1 MENTGIGTLQKEPGF
16 STRRQAVFDQSAG
29 ARASCRANR
38 AHFLPFP
45 FPMPDDDI
53 HQTNHSAP
61 GWTPPARSPWP
72 ARSLGLALAAAA
84 FGFLF
89 TPLGQRIGRGVSNRL
104 FPERTAA
111 PRSVVQEKIVERRV
125 EVPVMVPPPA
135 LPSGPSLSPRGG
147 DLTTLFSGIGLK
159 TSLIPSQGDTATEER
174 ASNESYSIEMTLKVR
189 IPKPATTMDQIRR
202 QNPNLGNLLPELAAL
217 INQGKVSGFY
227 HYLYDLKEKA
237 ILTNLKRLDKLPTR
251 HNFYDLD
258 TLLELEHQTTKQKV
272 LLMQADMDVV
282 SDGSDG
288 DRMPSFDDYILKS
301 THFQPSTSYGW
312 PKVTTKLNPVIPKL
326 EDELREAREK
336 LKTPRLTKEE
346 KASLSARIEE
356 IPRITGDL
364 KKRSY
369 LIGQEDPFIVIPS
382 SLRSYKG
389 RNAWTPG
396 IGDYAVVIYGDLLL
410 PAVVGD
416 YGPTV
421 KVGEASL
428 RIGRQ
433 LNPQSNPYL
442 RPVSDLK
449 VTYLIFPDS
458 ADATRKAPDYV
469 AWRARCQDLIGKI
482 GGIGSGYSIF
492 EWEDRLKPS
501 PALPANPPPDASAPP
516 APSPPAPAG
525 GAQASPAPVPAADTT
540 PHPP

>member
-1 MENTGIGTLQKEPGF
+1 
-16 STRRQAVFDQSAG
+16 
-29 ARASCRANR
+29 
-38 AHFLPFP
+38 
-45 FPMPDDDI
+45 MPDDDFP
-53 HQTNHSAP
+53 QTSHSAP

-72 ARSLGLALAAAA
+72 ARSLALALAAAG

-89 TPLGQRIGRGVSNRL
+89 TPLGQRIGRSVSQWL
-104 FPERTAA
+104 FPEKPDPPHT
-111 PRSVVQEKIVERRV
+111 VVQEKIVERRV

-159 TSLIPSQGDTATEER
+159 TTLIPSQGDTATEER
-174 ASNESYSIEMTLKVR
+174 ASSEAYSIEMTLKVR

-202 QNPNLGNLLPELAAL
+202 LNPNLGNLLPELESL
-217 INQGKVSGFY
+217 IGQGKVSGFY

-258 TLLELEHQTTKQKV
+258 TLLELEHQTSKQKV

-312 PKVTTKLNPVIPKL
+312 PKLTTKQNPVIPKL
-326 EDELREAREK
+326 EDELQEAREK
-336 LKTPRLTKEE
+336 LKSPKLTREE
-346 KASLSARIEE
+346 KAALSARIEE

-396 IGDYAVVIYGDLLL
+396 IGDYAVVIYGDQLL

-458 ADATRKAPDYV
+458 ADATRQAPDYA
-469 AWRARCQDLIGKI
+469 AWRARCRELLGKI
-482 GGIGSGYSIF
+482 GGLGAGYSIF
-492 EWEDRLKPS
+492 EWEDRLKPKS
-501 PALPANPPPDASAPP
+501 ALPASPPPESATSP
-516 APSPPAPAG
+516 AAAPPAPAG
-525 GAQASPAPVPAADTT
+525 EAPISPDAAPAAATT
-540 PHPP
+540 PNPP